1 MNRSYENPKFLT
13 FCCEFPIIMLL
24 KMSMMILGLSF
35 LFKLAQATLGNCQW
49 YRLIITELY
58 VDAVVLTQTTPLS
71 GVGVCPGQEL
81 IFSCNSSISNDV
93 IWTLQTIEDGN
104 FSGSAVGF
112 NNSIIWNFRI
122 TIVERVI
129 TFPFSIVSTTTLKN
143 ALFSH
148 NNTKIKCTSLDT
160 NSISISSESRSV
172 LTLGELNCSLVI
184 TLNACIC
191 RYSCQ

>member
-1 MNRSYENPKFLT
+1 M
-13 FCCEFPIIMLL
+13 
-24 KMSMMILGLSF
+24 
-35 LFKLAQATLGNCQW
+35 
-49 YRLIITELY
+49 
-58 VDAVVLTQTTPLS
+58 VLTQTTPLS

-122 TIVERVI
+122 KIVERVI
-129 TFPFSIVSTTTLKN
+129 IFPFSIVSTATLKN
-143 ALFSH
+143 VLFSH

-160 NSISISSESRSV
+160 SPPLISSESKSV
-172 LTLGELNCSLVI
+172 LVLGELNCYLVVA
-184 TLNACIC
+184 LNACIY
-191 RYSCQ
+191 RI

>member
-1 MNRSYENPKFLT
+1 M
-13 FCCEFPIIMLL
+13 
-24 KMSMMILGLSF
+24 
-35 LFKLAQATLGNCQW
+35 
-49 YRLIITELY
+49 LY

-112 NNSIIWNFRI
+112 NDSIIWNFRI
-122 TIVERVI
+122 KIVERVTI
-129 TFPFSIVSTTTLKN
+129 FPFSIVSTATLKN
-143 ALFSH
+143 VLFSH

-160 NSISISSESRSV
+160 TMSIPSEPRSV
-172 LTLGELNCSLVI
+172 LVLGELNIFSCC
-184 TLNACIC
+184 TKCII
-191 RYSCQ
+191 Y